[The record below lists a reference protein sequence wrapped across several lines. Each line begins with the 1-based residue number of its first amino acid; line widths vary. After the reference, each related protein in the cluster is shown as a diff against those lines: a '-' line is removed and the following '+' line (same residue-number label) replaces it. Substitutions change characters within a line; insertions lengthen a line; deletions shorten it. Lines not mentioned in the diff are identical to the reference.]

1 MSTLRDE
8 MEEMIAVRQSLG
20 FDGNSTRNMLNPFIK
35 FCENKYPD
43 AECIT
48 KEMTDSWLLFQNYTI
63 NTQIAFIASLRNLC
77 KHMRFT
83 GSGHFVPNEE
93 YNMKKTVFEARPL
106 NKHELNIFFKTVDN
120 HIPATIA
127 IKYHGE
133 YILPVLFRMMFCLGL
148 RPGEPLRLRTEDVNL
163 ETGEVYIRESKKHR
177 DRHLFM
183 SEDLLLLCR
192 KYDDK
197 MPKDREFFFE
207 TVGKQIQ
214 TPWMTRNFKKL
225 AEKAGLPQEIRPYDL
240 RHTFAS
246 LNLIKWLEEG
256 KEAMDLMPYLSQFM
270 GHSDLSAT
278 CYYIHLLPNEI
289 KMCSKIDWGELNRV
303 YKGFGY
309 EETV

>member
-1 MSTLRDE
+1 
-8 MEEMIAVRQSLG
+8 
-20 FDGNSTRNMLNPFIK
+20 
-35 FCENKYPD
+35 
-43 AECIT
+43 
-48 KEMTDSWLLFQNYTI
+48 
-63 NTQIAFIASLRNLC
+63 
-77 KHMRFT
+77 
-83 GSGHFVPNEE
+83 
-93 YNMKKTVFEARPL
+93 
-106 NKHELNIFFKTVDN
+106 
-120 HIPATIA
+120 
-127 IKYHGE
+127 
-133 YILPVLFRMMFCLGL
+133 MMFCLGL

-309 EETV
+309 EENE

>member
-1 MSTLRDE
+1 
-8 MEEMIAVRQSLG
+8 
-20 FDGNSTRNMLNPFIK
+20 
-35 FCENKYPD
+35 
-43 AECIT
+43 
-48 KEMTDSWLLFQNYTI
+48 
-63 NTQIAFIASLRNLC
+63 
-77 KHMRFT
+77 MRFT
-83 GSGHFVPNEE
+83 GSGNFVPNEE

-106 NKHELNIFFKTVDN
+106 NKYELNIFFKTVDN

-207 TVGKQIQ
+207 TAGKQIH

-225 AEKAGLPQEIRPYDL
+225 AEKAGLPRAFFVGEPVGEKRVQAVQRLFRAPRLSAWQKQRNRKRRVFFAREEHVFRLQAHGVRRAKQRGRFLSEQRGETFRDEPELPYL
-240 RHTFAS
+240 RRNGDGAARARA
-246 LNLIKWLEEG
+246 G
-256 KEAMDLMPYLSQFM
+256 KEADRGAM
-270 GHSDLSAT
+270 
-278 CYYIHLLPNEI
+278 LLRIPDFSRNAYH
-289 KMCSKIDWGELNRV
+289 G
-303 YKGFGY
+303 
-309 EETV
+309 